1 MLKASGADKFAQA
14 FKNAANNVQ
23 GFEKNTSNAGLTVG
37 KLVGAVGVTALLAKG
52 FGLVKNSV
60 GKAFGRIDT
69 MEQFERV
76 MTTLTG
82 STEKANSVLD
92 EVNDTVTGTA
102 YGLDVGA
109 KSVQNFVTSNMDVDK
124 ATMTFKSWA
133 DAVAFYGDGTNET
146 LAGVTDA
153 LAKAT
158 AKGKIQMDTMNR
170 LAEAGIPA
178 MQIYADATGQSVE
191 DVAKLMEKGKLDAD
205 SFINVMNDAMA
216 NGTKN
221 FKSIDGAA
229 KEAGASWTGSFDNMK
244 AAVAR
249 GTIAIIENI
258 DNMLTSNGLPD
269 MRQMVA
275 DFGSKFESVL
285 KTAASSIGP
294 LVENIKN
301 VYNNLKP
308 WIPLIGSVVA
318 GIATFG
324 ATVAIINSVKN
335 AITAARTAFA
345 LLNAT
350 ILANPI
356 ALVVAAIVAAAVL
369 IYVYWE
375 PISGFFVGLW
385 GKIKDGWSS
394 LVDWFKG
401 LWSSIAPFLKE
412 WGVVILGLITGPVGL
427 AVSLIYKYWEP
438 ISKFFKDTFGKI
450 KSQAAESA
458 TTLAK
463 GFVVAKEAVVTAFNL
478 IKGKVLEVRDAI
490 VAYINGVKEN
500 ISPMV
505 DFLKTTFSDGFATVK
520 ELLSNLANFFTNTW
534 TNIKNIATNMWTLI
548 KNAILGPILL
558 LINLV
563 TGDME
568 GFKTNLVKIF
578 MNITEAGSQI
588 WSSFTA
594 IITDYI
600 SLARDNIVAVVTYI
614 RDTVT
619 GYFQAALESTKNI
632 WSSVVDFLFDKLSSL
647 ETLFINGMDVIKN
660 AIFVAFQFIETLWKS
675 ALQRI
680 FGVTDEQFSSMS
692 ESISVIMDTIW
703 NMIETAWNFIK
714 ESFLN
719 ATAFLKALV
728 TGDFGVIKD
737 LIGEQA
743 LLIRQ
748 TFSQMWEDIKLLFST
763 ALSAIVD
770 VIFSALGKIENKF
783 VQGMDFIRNILA
795 IGLGYIENLWKT
807 VLAKLLGDTGS
818 KFDAMS
824 KKISSIM
831 DTIWD
836 IIETVWNF
844 IKETFLNGTAFLKAL
859 VSGDFRVMKDLIREQ
874 MTLIKNTCSQIWQ
887 NIKQLFRDVLSALV
901 EMIKMQFTRMKT
913 TATNLVSGMLT
924 AVVSKFTQ
932 MRNAVQSKMIAVKT
946 TIINGWKSAV
956 SFLKNINLRQL
967 GVNAIKGFING
978 IKSMVG
984 AVANAA
990 KSAADAVTGKIKSI
1004 LKIASPSKLLDR
1016 YGSWTGEG
1024 FAGGIFDRVK
1034 MVAKAAKEMALA
1046 AIPDMPGFDIGS
1058 RVKSI
1063 NKQATAR
1070 MEVNHI
1076 NQHDG
1081 RLLNLLDKIANSNQ
1095 VIVLDTGEL
1104 VGGTYREYDR
1114 VGGDR
1119 MELTERW
1126 GG

>member
-269 MRQMVA
+269 MRAMVA
-275 DFGSKFESVL
+275 EFGSKFESVL

-308 WIPLIGSVVA
+308 WLPLIGSVVA

-324 ATVAIINSVKN
+324 ATVAIINTVKN
-335 AITAARTAFA
+335 AITAARTAFM

-375 PISGFFVGLW
+375 PISEFFVGLW

-394 LVDWFKG
+394 FVDWFKN
-401 LWSSIAPFLKE
+401 LFSSMQPFIKE
-412 WGVVILGLITGPVGL
+412 WGVVILGLITGPMGL

-438 ISKFFKDTFGKI
+438 ISTFFKGIFGKV

-463 GFVVAKEAVVTAFNL
+463 GFAVAKEAVVIAFNL
-478 IKGKVLEVRDAI
+478 IKDKVLEIRDSI
-490 VAYINGVKEN
+490 VSFVESVKQNMAPMTSFIGDTFRNGF
-500 ISPMV
+500 
-505 DFLKTTFSDGFATVK
+505 DLVK
-520 ELLSNLANFFTNTW
+520 ELLSNLADFFTNTW
-534 TNIKNIATNMWTLI
+534 ANIKNIASNMWTII
-548 KNAILGPILL
+548 KNVILGPILL

-568 GFKTNLVKIF
+568 GFKENL
-578 MNITEAGSQI
+578 SQI
-588 WSSFTA
+588 WGNIRDAGGEIWSSLTA
-594 IITDYI
+594 IIGDYI
-600 SLARDNIVAVVTYI
+600 GLARDNIVAVFSFI
-614 RDTVT
+614 GNAIK
-619 GYFQAALESTKNI
+619 GYWQAALESTSNI
-632 WSSVVDFLFDKLSSL
+632 WNSITDFIFAKLGALESL
-647 ETLFINGMDVIKN
+647 VSNGMDVIRN
-660 AIFVAFQFIETLWKS
+660 AIFVAFSFIENIWKN
-675 ALQRI
+675 ALQSI
-680 FGVTDEQFSSMS
+680 MGVTDEDFAAMS
-692 ESISVIMDTIW
+692 QTITEIMDTIW
-703 NMIETAWNFIK
+703 NIIETVWNFIK
-714 ESFLN
+714 ETFLN
-719 ATAFLKALV
+719 GTAFLKALV
-728 TGDFGVIKD
+728 SGDFAVMKD
-737 LIGEQA
+737 LISEQTT
-743 LLIRQ
+743 LLKQ
-748 TFSQMWEDIKLLFST
+748 TLSQLWEDIKQLYKT
-763 ALSAIVD
+763 VLSAIAD
-770 VIFSALGKIENKF
+770 YIFNKLASIEEKF
-783 VQGMDFIRNILA
+783 TQGMNAIREILSK
-795 IGLGYIENLWKT
+795 GLKYIENLWKT
-807 VLAKLLGDTGS
+807 VLAFLLGDTGK

-824 KKISSIM
+824 KKISNIM

-913 TATNLVSGMLT
+913 TATNLVSSMLT

-946 TIINGWKSAV
+946 TIINGWKGAV

-1046 AIPDMPGFDIGS
+1046 AIPDVPDFGIGGQ
-1058 RVKSI
+1058 VDQI
-1063 NKQATAR
+1063 NKQANR
-1070 MEVNHI
+1070 QLHS
-1076 NQHDG
+1076 
-1081 RLLNLLDKIANSNQ
+1081 NLTS
-1095 VIVLDTGEL
+1095 
-1104 VGGTYREYDR
+1104 
-1114 VGGDR
+1114 
-1119 MELTERW
+1119 ELTVNKEPANINIRI
-1126 GG
+1126 GNSEFSAFVDDITNNQNRKSARSRRTPRMA